1 MKIKVNDEISQNI
14 ADIELGSISL
24 ANIIDL
30 IRPIGSLYWS
40 EKNTNPSTIYPGTTW
55 VQVTDTWIVAAGSTY
70 AAGSSYGAASHTHT
84 SAAHTHTVNGHTHT
98 TGNHTLTVAEMPS
111 HRHGIDTYVGMVTS
125 TDAFALN
132 DSSFD
137 GLVGSDVMAPGVNST
152 QPPADRI
159 STIIGLTGSNG
170 AHNHG
175 DTGSTSLT
183 TNSTTPGNT
192 GSSSNIPPSVAMYC
206 WKRTA

>member
-1 MKIKVNDEISQNI
+1 MKIKINNEVSQNVQ
-14 ADIELGSISL
+14 DIELGSISL

-40 EKNTNPSTIYPGTTW
+40 ENSTNPSTIYPGTTW
-55 VQVTDTWIVAAGSTY
+55 VQITDKFIVAAGSTY
-70 AAGSSYGAASHTHT
+70 KVGSSYGAASHTHT
-84 SAAHTHTVNGHTHT
+84 SAAHTHT

-111 HRHGIDTYVGMVTS
+111 HTHIQNSHKHNIPYRNDGGPYDISIYFSYTGGNVKTWWNDTVS
-125 TDAFALN
+125 TDTTTATN
-132 DSSFD
+132 Q
-137 GLVGSDVMAPGVNST
+137 N
-152 QPPADRI
+152 
-159 STIIGLTGSNG
+159 TGGGG

-175 DTGSTSLT
+175 NTG
-183 TNSTTPGNT
+183 STTPGNT

>member
-55 VQVTDTWIVAAGSTY
+55 VQITDTWIVAAGSTY
-70 AAGSSYGAASHTHT
+70 TAGSSYGAASHTHT
-84 SAAHTHTVNGHTHT
+84 SAAHTHTVNEHTHT
-98 TGNHTLTVAEMPS
+98 TGNHTLTIAEMPNHTHTINRPVWYNS
-111 HRHGIDTYVGMVTS
+111 EGTTSDGAIYGTFASTTHLVT
-125 TDAFALN
+125 N
-132 DSSFD
+132 
-137 GLVGSDVMAPGVNST
+137 
-152 QPPADRI
+152 
-159 STIIGLTGSNG
+159 TGSILHTGGSG

-175 DTGSTSLT
+175 NTGSTSLT

>member
-1 MKIKVNDEISQNI
+1 MEIKVNSELTQKVE
-14 ADIELGSISL
+14 DIQLNNNISL
-24 ANIIDL
+24 VNIIDL

-55 VQVTDTWIVAAGSTY
+55 VQITDTWIVAAGSTY
-70 AAGSSYGAASHTHT
+70 TAGSSYGAASHTHT

-98 TGNHTLTVAEMPS
+98 SAAHTHTTGNHTLTIAEMPS
-111 HRHGIDTYVGMVTS
+111 HTHNWSYNDVASRGTAIGANSDGYTRATS
-125 TDAFALN
+125 AT
-132 DSSFD
+132 
-137 GLVGSDVMAPGVNST
+137 GGS
-152 QPPADRI
+152 
-159 STIIGLTGSNG
+159 G

-175 DTGSTSLT
+175 NTGSTTPGATGSTALT

>member
-98 TGNHTLTVAEMPS
+98 TGNHTLTVAEMPGHS
-111 HRHGIDTYVGMVTS
+111 HDVRQRSARPTPVSSFYNSNYSEGQAEYCLPASAKMVNTVS
-125 TDAFALN
+125 TDNLFTL
-132 DSSFD
+132 S
-137 GLVGSDVMAPGVNST
+137 VG
-152 QPPADRI
+152 
-159 STIIGLTGSNG
+159 GSG

-175 DTGSTSLT
+175 NTGSTSLT

-192 GSSSNIPPSVAMYC
+192 GSSSNVPPSVAMYC

>member
-1 MKIKVNDEISQNI
+1 MKIKINNEVSQNVQ
-14 ADIELGSISL
+14 DIELGSISL

-40 EKNTNPSTIYPGTTW
+40 ENSTNPSTIYPGTTW
-55 VQVTDTWIVAAGSTY
+55 VQITDKFIVAAGSTY
-70 AAGSSYGAASHTHT
+70 KAGSSYGAASHTHT

-98 TGNHTLTVAEMPS
+98 SAAHTHTTGNHTLTIAEMPS
-111 HRHGIDTYVGMVTS
+111 HTHDWR
-125 TDAFALN
+125 F
-132 DSSFD
+132 
-137 GLVGSDVMAPGVNST
+137 SDVAARGNAIGANSDGNLRAT
-152 QPPADRI
+152 TA
-159 STIIGLTGSNG
+159 TGGGG

-175 DTGSTSLT
+175 NTGSTTPDNTGSTSLT

>member
-30 IRPIGSLYWS
+30 IRPVGSLYWS
-40 EKNTNPSTIYPGTTW
+40 DKNTNPSTIYPGTTW
-55 VQVTDTWIVAAGSTY
+55 VQITDTWIVAAGSTY
-70 AAGSSYGAASHTHT
+70 TAGSSYGAASHTHT
-84 SAAHTHTVNGHTHT
+84 SAAHTHTVNEHTHT
-98 TGNHTLTVAEMPS
+98 TGNHTLTVAEIPS
-111 HRHGIDTYVGMVTS
+111 HTHAFRAVKDVAG
-125 TDAFALN
+125 TDSNGGLPKAN
-132 DSSFD
+132 NGQGKNYGWSSFGPLTSD
-137 GLVGSDVMAPGVNST
+137 NAVQYTGGS
-152 QPPADRI
+152 
-159 STIIGLTGSNG
+159 G

-175 DTGSTSLT
+175 NTGSTSLT

>member
-1 MKIKVNDEISQNI
+1 MKIKINNEVSQNVQ
-14 ADIELGSISL
+14 DIELGSISL

-55 VQVTDTWIVAAGSTY
+55 VQITDTFIVAAGSTY
-70 AAGSSYGAASHTHT
+70 KVGSSYGTASHTHT
-84 SAAHTHTVNGHTHT
+84 SAAHTHT

-111 HRHGIDTYVGMVTS
+111 HTHSQNAHYHAGLSYGSPDGGGNTCVVSTTYDS
-125 TDAFALN
+125 TGCIELGWSRSNTGCPYDN
-132 DSSFD
+132 
-137 GLVGSDVMAPGVNST
+137 VYTKYST
-152 QPPADRI
+152 A
-159 STIIGLTGSNG
+159 TNNNTGGGG

-175 DTGSTSLT
+175 NTG
-183 TNSTTPGNT
+183 STTPGNT

>member
-1 MKIKVNDEISQNI
+1 MEIKVNNELTQKVE
-14 ADIELGSISL
+14 DIQLNNNISL

-40 EKNTNPSTIYPGTTW
+40 ENNTNPSTIYPGTTW
-55 VQVTDTWIVAAGSTY
+55 VQITDKFIVAAGSTY
-70 AAGSSYGAASHTHT
+70 KVGNSYGAASHTHT
-84 SAAHTHTVNGHTHT
+84 SAAHTHTVNGHTHS

-111 HRHGIDTYVGMVTS
+111 HTHWTREI
-125 TDAFALN
+125 
-132 DSSFD
+132 
-137 GLVGSDVMAPGVNST
+137 APGLYAGWGNKSQDGWIT
-152 QPPADRI
+152 QSLKA
-159 STIIGLTGSNG
+159 SNGGTWETAATGGGG

-175 DTGSTSLT
+175 NTGSTSLT
-183 TNSTTPGNT
+183 TNSTTPGAT